1 MMNHL
6 SNMAALFTFFGLGVA
21 YVCLSVVVN
30 RGQRAQRLVVEQL
43 KDKYRGKVDQLAAGG
58 GDLDKA
64 LRSEVAQRLAG
75 P

>member
-6 SNMAALFTFFGLGVA
+6 SDMTALLTMFSLGVA
-21 YVCLSVVVN
+21 YIWLSVVVN
-30 RGQRAQRLVVEQL
+30 RSQRAQRLVVEQL
-43 KDKYRGKVDQLAAGG
+43 KDKYPGKVDQLAAGG

-75 P
+75 Q

>member
-6 SNMAALFTFFGLGVA
+6 GDMAALFTFFGLGVA

-43 KDKYRGKVDQLAAGG
+43 KDKYPGKVDQLAAGG
-58 GDLDKA
+58 GDLEKA
-64 LRSEVAQRLAG
+64 LRSEGAQRLAG
-75 P
+75 Q